1 MEAGRGGEVNA
12 SRVVCCQVRAP
23 AGASRLSEEQG
34 RVLITGANGHL
45 GRRLI
50 ARLAGERPLRAV
62 VRSER
67 AAQQLAA
74 LPEAARAETR
84 ILDYADAEA
93 LGRAAEGCSH
103 AVHLVGILK
112 EDAMRRYADAHEAT
126 TRALAAA
133 AAAQGLRRIV
143 YLGILGSRPESPN
156 ACLASK
162 GRAERI
168 LLEGKTPALVLRVPM
183 VLGEGDIASRALR
196 AQARARLAPLLRGGR
211 SLEQPIYAGD
221 VVEAVLRG
229 VSQPGLD
236 DLVLDLAGPESLS
249 RRALLER
256 AAALHGARPR
266 VVPMPLGLNLAVAWL
281 LEKGLANPPVTRA
294 MLGVLN
300 HDDDVD
306 PAEPCRRLGIKLTPL
321 DEVLRRCVGPA
332 EAPA

>member
-1 MEAGRGGEVNA
+1 
-12 SRVVCCQVRAP
+12 
-23 AGASRLSEEQG
+23 LSEEQG

-45 GRRLI
+45 GRRLL
-50 ARLAGERPLRAV
+50 ARLTGLAGGRPLRAV
-62 VRSER
+62 VRSQR

-74 LPEAARAETR
+74 LPEAASAETV
-84 ILDYADAEA
+84 ILDYADVEA
-93 LGRAAEGCSH
+93 LSQAAAGCSH

-112 EDAMRRYADAHEAT
+112 EDSTRRYTDAHEAT

-143 YLGILGSRPESPN
+143 YLSILGSHPEAPN

-168 LLEGKTPALVLRVPM
+168 LLEAQTPALVLRVPM

-221 VVEAVLRG
+221 VVEAIVRG

-236 DLVLDLAGPESLS
+236 DIVRGVSQPGLDDVVRGVSQPGLDDVVLELAGPESLS

-256 AAALHGARPR
+256 AARLYGKSPL
-266 VVPMPLGLNLAVAWL
+266 VVPIPLGLNLGIALL
-281 LEKGLANPPVTRA
+281 LERLLANPPVTRA

-300 HDDDVD
+300 HDDVVD
-306 PAEPCRRLGIKLTPL
+306 PAEPCRRLGLELTPL
-321 DEVLRRCVGPA
+321 DEALRRCVGPA
-332 EAPA
+332 EAQT

>member
-1 MEAGRGGEVNA
+1 M
-12 SRVVCCQVRAP
+12 
-23 AGASRLSEEQG
+23 SEEQG

-45 GRRLI
+45 GRRLV
-50 ARLAGERPLRAV
+50 ARLTGPAGGRPLRTV

-74 LPEAARAETR
+74 LPEAARAETV
-84 ILDYADAEA
+84 ILDYADVEA
-93 LGRAAEGCSH
+93 LSQAAAGCSH

-112 EDAMRRYADAHEAT
+112 EDSTRRYADAHEAT

-133 AAAQGLRRIV
+133 AAAQGLSRIV
-143 YLGILGSRPESPN
+143 YLGILGSHPDAPN

-168 LLEGKTPALVLRVPM
+168 LLEAQTPALVLRVPM

-221 VVEAVLRG
+221 VVEAILRG

-236 DLVLDLAGPESLS
+236 DVVLELAGPESLS

-256 AAALHGARPR
+256 AARLHGTRPL
-266 VVPMPLGLNLAVAWL
+266 VVPIPLGLNLGIALL
-281 LEKGLANPPVTRA
+281 LERLLANPPITRA

-300 HDDDVD
+300 HDDVVD
-306 PAEPCRRLGIKLTPL
+306 PAEPCRRLGLELTPL
-321 DEVLRRCVGPA
+321 DEALRRCVGPA
-332 EAPA
+332 AAGIPAEGETT

>member
-1 MEAGRGGEVNA
+1 M
-12 SRVVCCQVRAP
+12 
-23 AGASRLSEEQG
+23 SEEKE

-50 ARLAGERPLRAV
+50 ARLTGMRPLRAV
-62 VRSER
+62 VRSQQ
-67 AAQQLAA
+67 AARQLAE
-74 LPEAARAETR
+74 LPEAARAETV
-84 ILDYADAEA
+84 ILDYADVEA
-93 LGRAAEGCSH
+93 LGQAATGCSH

-112 EDAMRRYADAHEAT
+112 EDSTRRYAEAHEAT

-133 AAAQGLRRIV
+133 AAAQRLRRIV
-143 YLGILGSRPESPN
+143 YLSILGSHPEALN

-168 LLEGKTPALVLRVPM
+168 LLEARTPALVLRVPM
-183 VLGEGDIASRALR
+183 VLGEGDLASRALR

-221 VVEAVLRG
+221 VVEAIVRG
-229 VSQPGLD
+229 VSHPGLD
-236 DLVLDLAGPESLS
+236 DFVLDLAGPESLS

-256 AAALHGARPR
+256 AAHLHGRSPL
-266 VVPMPLGLNLAVAWL
+266 VVPIPLGLNLGIALL
-281 LEKGLANPPVTRA
+281 LERLLANPPFTRA

-306 PAEPCRRLGIKLTPL
+306 PAEPCRRLGIELTPL
-321 DEVLRRCVGPA
+321 DEALRRCVGPA